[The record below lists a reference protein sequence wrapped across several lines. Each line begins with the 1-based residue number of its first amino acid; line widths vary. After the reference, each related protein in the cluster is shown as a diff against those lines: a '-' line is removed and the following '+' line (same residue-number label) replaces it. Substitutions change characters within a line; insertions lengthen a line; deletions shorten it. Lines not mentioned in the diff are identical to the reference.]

1 LFVHDVEM
9 RQSVDVQVS
18 FMSSTNSGPIPD
30 DDDDDDG
37 LDQRLRD
44 AAVVGDSEEVQRLIG
59 RGANVNRAHEGK
71 RKQKGKQHRAT
82 EEESGRV

>member
-1 LFVHDVEM
+1 M

-18 FMSSTNSGPIPD
+18 FMSGTNSGPIPD

-59 RGANVNRAHEGK
+59 RGANVNRALSSQRDKANKKE
-71 RKQKGKQHRAT
+71 
-82 EEESGRV
+82 